1 MAISYKW
8 KIEYLDVRL
17 QKESMQNVVSVVHWR
32 LEATD
37 DTDGIKSETYSISEL
52 PSPLPDGFIE
62 FEAITE
68 EQIIQWLEST
78 FISTIEIPNLE
89 DPDQQPTIRTID
101 GLEDLKE
108 SLEKE
113 ILEKRTPKMVT
124 RIPPWQ
130 QD

>member
-37 DTDGIKSETYSISEL
+37 DTDGIKSEIYSISEL

>member
-17 QKESMQNVVSVVHWR
+17 QKESMQNVVSAVHWR

-37 DTDGIKSETYSISEL
+37 DTDGIKSEIYSISEL